1 MSQPPEQEQPARA
14 DQADRV
20 EKRAELWPEEANAGS
35 EDPQAQA
42 EVILQESDDRTDHP
56 AQTRHESQQTLG
68 G

>member
-1 MSQPPEQEQPARA
+1 MSQPA
-14 DQADRV
+14 DDHAETVAADRV

-42 EVILQESDDRTDHP
+42 EAILEESDERTDFP
-56 AQTRHESQQTLG
+56 AETRHESQQTLG